1 MSTISFKTHI
11 ANNHYTL
18 VRKQSKVI
26 IMKNCAVITE
36 YNPFHTGHKYQL
48 DTLKA
53 QGVDNIFC
61 VMSGPFVQSAMP
73 AFCDKALRAECAV
86 LGGANAVIELPTV
99 YATASAQLFAE
110 GGMKIISGIKG
121 ITHLAM
127 GAVGNS
133 YDILRIADIKISHA
147 EKFTTELKA
156 ELEQG
161 KSYNA
166 ATATAL
172 TRIYGDLHPDKPTVA
187 GLFNDPNNILC
198 IEYISAIDKYCANMQ
213 PIIIERKGAAYNDI
227 STDVEYVS
235 ATAIRTA
242 DEGGNLSAMQKYIPF
257 NYDKICDSRRHAAAD
272 LELYKKLTLYALKKA
287 GVDDI
292 NKLRNCSEGMEYLLK
307 KVSHLNSLD
316 EIVNAVIGKRYS
328 KKRIYRLFLDL
339 HLGIEKGLTD
349 KPFCTRLLACKN
361 DFDFS
366 LLPNCVKT
374 TNAQIKNTA
383 QNCPN
388 AQKVLQID
396 INATNL
402 YNTLS
407 DIIGDYFNYSLV
419 KV

>member
-1 MSTISFKTHI
+1 
-11 ANNHYTL
+11 
-18 VRKQSKVI
+18 
-26 IMKNCAVITE
+26 MKNCAVITE

-48 DTLKA
+48 DVLKA
-53 QGVDNIFC
+53 QGFDNIFC

-86 LGGANAVIELPTV
+86 LGGAGAVIELPTV

-110 GGMKIISGIKG
+110 GGMKIISEIKN

-127 GAVGNS
+127 GGVGNS
-133 YDILRIADIKISHA
+133 DDILRIADVKISHTDR
-147 EKFTTELKA
+147 FTSELKS

-166 ATATAL
+166 ASAAAL
-172 TRIYGDLHPDKPTVA
+172 TRIYGNLYPDKPTVTT
-187 GLFNDPNNILC
+187 LLEDPNNILC
-198 IEYISAIDKYCANMQ
+198 IEYISAINKYCANIQ
-213 PIIIERKGAAYNDI
+213 PIIIERKGATYNDA
-227 STDVEYVS
+227 SADAEYVS

-242 DEGGNLSAMQKYIPF
+242 DEGENLPSMQKYIPF
-257 NYDKICDSRRHAAAD
+257 NYDKICDCRKHAAAD
-272 LELYKKLTLYALKKA
+272 MELYKKLTLYALKRA
-287 GVDDI
+287 SVENI
-292 NKLRNCSEGMEYLLK
+292 NKLRDCSEGMEYLLK

-316 EIVNAVIGKRYS
+316 DIVNAVIGKRYG

-374 TNAQIKNTA
+374 TNAQIKNA
-383 QNCPN
+383 VNNHPDV
-388 AQKVLQID
+388 QKVLQID

-407 DIIGDYFNYSLV
+407 DIIGDYFNYSV
-419 KV
+419 IKI